1 MNKKIHR
8 TLIAFAAAL
17 LMAIPVIFTACNDDD
32 SDDYTSAKVY
42 NALVTVV
49 SGDKANF
56 LVVNDSLT
64 VKPADVL
71 GAIFKKPEVRALA
84 RFAVPGSNCGTTGGK
99 DDAAEGVGKIAN
111 NQEVYIVE
119 LDTIRTKPS
128 TPWDETLDKQLGG
141 APIDINKTWMTVAED
156 GYLTLH
162 YTIMIGTKGGTHSL
176 HLLKGRD
183 PKKPY
188 ELELRHTDRGDYG
201 TRYTEGL
208 VAFDI
213 KDILPV
219 GTDKKFNLTVRY
231 KGFDGKEKTL
241 DIPCCGLGKRHQ
253 PVDGAK
259 D

>member
-1 MNKKIHR
+1 MNKKSNHR
-8 TLIAFAAAL
+8 MNKKLNRILTAFAAAL
-17 LMAIPVIFTACNDDD
+17 LMAVPLFFTACDDGD
-32 SDDYTSAKVY
+32 ENIY
-42 NALVTVV
+42 NFPPLQTYDALVTVV
-49 SGDKANF
+49 SGDKANL

-64 VKPADVL
+64 VKPADVT
-71 GAIFKKPEVRALA
+71 GAIFNKPEVRAIA
-84 RFAVPGSNCGTTGGK
+84 RFAVPKNVEKLTDG
-99 DDAAEGVGKIAN
+99 
-111 NQEVYIVE
+111 QEVYIVD

-128 TPWDETLDKQLGG
+128 TLWDETLDKQLGG

-213 KDILPV
+213 MDILPG
-219 GTDKKFNLTVRY
+219 GTDKKLTLTVRY

-241 DIPCCGLGKRHQ
+241 EVPCCGLGKHRLYTS
-253 PVDGAK
+253 GAQ